1 MKHPELLREYCR
13 LLGSAPVS
21 VTSVTDP
28 DAVWALHVE
37 DALSA
42 LPAIV
47 ARAPGSLVD
56 VGTGGGSPGIPLAI
70 ETGIPTVLLESRD
83 RKAEFLR
90 SVVAELGLSCEVVAQ
105 RSEEFGRG
113 RGREAFDV
121 ALARA
126 LAPPPVAVELCLP
139 LVRTGGTLVLWT
151 GVTDPEPIAVAAGE
165 LGGRVGETEATAVS
179 RNLVF
184 VDKVTATPDRFPRRP
199 GMAGKRPL
207 A

>member
-151 GVTDPEPIAVAAGE
+151 GVTDPAPIAVAAGE
-165 LGGRVGETEATAVS
+165 LGGRVGETEATAAS

-184 VDKVTATPDRFPRRP
+184 VEKVTATPDRFPRRP